1 MTGLLRTPGPA
12 AAPAHG
18 RGGRAASLLA
28 LLLAACCVVAC
39 GDARSRAAHASDTW
53 RRSYP
58 LAGPAEVQ
66 IVGAVGSIDVRT
78 GEAGTV
84 LVEAERTV
92 RAQNEAIA
100 ASMVERIRIT
110 EDVTPGRV
118 MLRNDGLGGVVVAAD
133 VEVNFRVTVPPETR
147 VRLRSAAGA
156 VTLANLT
163 GAVVASTDDGAIS
176 AVGLRGPVEARAV
189 NGPVTVALAAV
200 GAGPVVL
207 HTTSGTVSIQLP
219 ADAAADLRA
228 STTNGT
234 VSVEGLSIT
243 ATGTVSA
250 TRLEGRLGAGGALID
265 LSSANGNVF
274 VRPVP

>member
-1 MTGLLRTPGPA
+1 VTGFLRIPGPA
-12 AAPAHG
+12 AAPVHA
-18 RGGRAASLLA
+18 RGGRFASLAA
-28 LLLAACCVVAC
+28 LLLVGCCAVAC
-39 GDARSRAAHASDTW
+39 GDARSRAAHASDSW

-58 LAGPAEVQ
+58 LTGPAEVQ

-78 GEAGTV
+78 GESGAV

-100 ASMVERIRIT
+100 ASMVERVRIT

-147 VRLRSAAGA
+147 VRLRTAVGA
-156 VTLANLT
+156 VTVTGLT
-163 GAVVASTDDGAIS
+163 GAVVASTDDGSIS

-207 HTTSGTVSIQLP
+207 HSTSGTVSAQLP
-219 ADAAADLRA
+219 ADAAAELRA

-234 VSVEGLSIT
+234 VSVEGFTIT
-243 ATGTVSA
+243 ATGTASA
-250 TRLEGRLGAGGALID
+250 TRLEGRLGAGGPHID
-265 LSSANGNVF
+265 LSSTNGNVL